1 MRATLADAQETR
13 HRPVAGGTGSVLAAT
28 PFPSSSEPPVD
39 DALRPTPLT
48 PLHEAAGARLA
59 GFAGWAMPIRFAGT
73 LAEHEAVRTG
83 VGVFDVSHLGT
94 VLVEGPGASA
104 AVAASFTNDPSNLQD
119 GTSQYT
125 LCCDDDGG
133 IVDDLIV
140 YRLDERRWFAVPNAA
155 NTAAVVDALRASAAA
170 GEAAVEVTDAST
182 DWAVLAVQGPDALA
196 LVDRVLDERGAT
208 LRSTDVGY
216 LGVAVTDLDG
226 AEVRLCRT
234 GYTGEPG
241 CELLVE
247 AQAAAAVWTA
257 LVDAGAT
264 PCGLGARDTLRLE
277 MGYPLHGNELS
288 VDTTPFEARLG
299 WAVKLE
305 RPAFRGSAAL
315 AAAKQ
320 AGPQRRLWGLVA
332 EGKRPLREGARVLVD
347 DEEVGMTT
355 SGSVSPTLGR
365 PIALAY
371 LDAAIEPGATVQVDL
386 RGTLVPAE
394 VVRPPFVDRDPR
406 S

>member
-1 MRATLADAQETR
+1 
-13 HRPVAGGTGSVLAAT
+13 
-28 PFPSSSEPPVD
+28 VD
-39 DALRPTPLT
+39 DDLRPTPLT

-73 LAEHEAVRTG
+73 LAEHEAVRSD

-94 VLVEGPGASA
+94 VLVEGPGALA
-104 AVAASFTNDPSNLQD
+104 VVAATFTNDPSGLRD

-140 YRLDERRWFAVPNAA
+140 YRLSTERWFAVPNAA
-155 NTAAVVDALRASAAA
+155 NTAAVVAALRAAAA
-170 GEAAVEVTDAST
+170 ASDAPVEVTDAST
-182 DWAVLAVQGPDALA
+182 DWAVLAVQGRNALA
-196 LVDRVLDERGAT
+196 LVDRVLGDRGAT
-208 LRSTDVGY
+208 LRTGDVDH
-216 LGVAVTDLDG
+216 LGVAVTEVDG

-234 GYTGEPG
+234 GYTGEAG
-241 CELLVE
+241 CELVV
-247 AQAAAAVWTA
+247 AAAGASTLWTA
-257 LVDAGAT
+257 LVDAGAV

-299 WAVKLE
+299 WAVKLD
-305 RPAFRGSAAL
+305 RPAFRGSDAL

-347 DEEVGMTT
+347 DAEVGRTT

-371 LDAAIEPGATVQVDL
+371 LDIAVEPGATVEVDV
-386 RGTLVPAE
+386 RGTLVHAE